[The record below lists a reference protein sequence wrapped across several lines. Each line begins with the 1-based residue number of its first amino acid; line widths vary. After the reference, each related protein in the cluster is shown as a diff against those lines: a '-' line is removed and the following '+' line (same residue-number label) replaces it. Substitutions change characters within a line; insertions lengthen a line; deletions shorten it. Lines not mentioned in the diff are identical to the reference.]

1 MKAIARFFTNG
12 NFWDVVGDFY
22 QHGVFVYGTSLLL
35 AYGMLAI
42 MSLISIRRYMKKNA
56 TADLNILVES
66 PLAPGISVIA
76 PAFNES
82 VTIVQNVR
90 SLLTFNYP
98 KFEVIIINDGS
109 TDDTLEKLIE
119 EFNLEHVDY
128 AFRPKLNC
136 QPILRVFKSNNAAY
150 EKLMVIDK
158 VNGKSKA
165 DASNAG
171 INLSS
176 YDYFLCTDVDCI
188 LEKDTLI
195 KLIKP
200 FMDEE
205 TTKIKEVGEPCEEC
219 GFQHIK
225 EDFKRVIA
233 TGATLRMVN
242 SCDVDGGLITRV
254 RPPKRF
260 LPRFQEMEYIRAF
273 VLGKM
278 GWDLINSVP
287 NVSGGLGMFDKEIA
301 IKAGGY
307 DSKSFGE
314 DMDLIT
320 RMCGLMRASDRKY
333 SVRYVPETL
342 CWTEGPT
349 TLKVFGRQRSRWA
362 RGLAQIMSIH
372 RKILFNPRF
381 GRLGLIVFP
390 YNFLFELMA
399 PLVEFTGILYYIYLI
414 WTGQINWPYAVILI
428 IFVYTYSV
436 MITTLALLW
445 DQITFKYYK
454 TWGEVIGLCTMAFFE
469 PFVYHPLILFFSLK
483 GYFNFVTGRKH
494 VWGNMQRQGF
504 GTQQKKK
511 IEPNP
516 AQ

>member
-1 MKAIARFFTNG
+1 MRAILEFFNKG
-12 NFWDVVGDFY
+12 VFWENLGSYY
-22 QHGVFVYGTSLLL
+22 QSGVFVYGTTLLM
-35 AYGMLAI
+35 AYASLAI

-56 TADLNILVES
+56 SVDYNIIVES

-76 PAFNES
+76 PAYNEG
-82 VTIVQNVR
+82 VTIISNVR

-98 KFEVIIINDGS
+98 KFEVIIINGGS
-109 TDDTLEKLIE
+109 TDDTLEKLIR
-119 EFNLEHVDY
+119 EFDLVHVEY
-128 AFRPKLNC
+128 AFIEKLNSE
-136 QPILRVFKSNNAAY
+136 PIKRIFKSTNRAY
-150 EKLMVIDK
+150 DKLIVVDK
-158 VNGKSKA
+158 INGKSKA

-171 INLSS
+171 INISS
-176 YDYFLCTDVDCI
+176 YEYFLCTDVDCI
-188 LEKDTLI
+188 LDKDTLI

-205 TTKIKEVGEPCEEC
+205 ITKIKEIGTPCPEC
-219 GFQHIK
+219 GYVHVK
-225 EDFKRVIA
+225 EDYRKVIA

-242 SCDVDGGLITRV
+242 SCDVDEGLMIRV
-254 RPPKRF
+254 RPPVKF

-278 GWDLINSVP
+278 GWDLINAVP

-301 IKAGGY
+301 VKAGGY

-320 RMCGLMRASDRKY
+320 RMCCLMKDNKRKY
-333 SVRYVPETL
+333 SVKYVPITL
-342 CWTEGPT
+342 CWTEGPS
-349 TLKVFGRQRSRWA
+349 TLKVFGRQRSRWG

-372 RKILFNPRF
+372 RKVIFNPRY

-390 YNFLFELMA
+390 YNFLFELWA
-399 PLVEFTGILYYIYLI
+399 PLIEFTGILFYIYLI
-414 WTGQINWPYAVILI
+414 LTKQINWPFAIILLV
-428 IFVYTYSV
+428 FVYTYSV

-454 TWGEVIGLCTMAFFE
+454 TWGETIGLCLMAFIE
-469 PFVYHPLILFFSLK
+469 PFVYHPLIMFFALK

-504 GTQQKKK
+504 GGQRRKSAVK
-511 IEPNP
+511 
-516 AQ
+516 AG